1 MSDRPRIVV
10 LDGHALNPG
19 DLSWD
24 GFEALGECTAHP
36 RTAAADIVTRSR
48 DADILLTN
56 KTPLTAET
64 IALCPRLRCIG
75 VLATGYN
82 VVNLA
87 AARERGIPVTNV
99 PAYGT
104 ASVAQHTFAL
114 LLELARRCGDHS
126 AGVRTGKW
134 TASEWCYWD
143 TEQVELE
150 GRVLGI
156 VGAGRIG
163 RAVGALGQAFGMDVR
178 FASRADGRAGLE
190 ALFRSADVISLHC
203 PLTADTQHL
212 INSTTLAWMKPSAF
226 LLNTSRGP
234 LIDEAALADALDSG
248 RIAGAAVDVL
258 STEPPPASN
267 PLLSARNCIITPH
280 LAWGT
285 SAARRRL
292 LAIAVE
298 NVRSFLAGRPV
309 NVVN

>member
-19 DLSWD
+19 DLSWEELD
-24 GFEALGECTAHP
+24 ALGDCTVHP
-36 RTAAADIVTRSR
+36 RTAPADIVARSR
-48 DADILLTN
+48 DAEILLTN
-56 KTPLTAET
+56 KTPLTAQT
-64 IALCPRLRCIG
+64 IGLCPRLRCIG

-82 VVNLA
+82 VVDTA
-87 AARERGIPVTNV
+87 VARARSIPVTNV

-104 ASVAQHTFAL
+104 SSVAQHTIAL
-114 LLELARRCGDHS
+114 MLELARRCGDHS
-126 AGVRTGKW
+126 AGVHAGKW

-143 TEQVELE
+143 TEQVELD
-150 GRVLGI
+150 GRILGI

-163 RAVGALGQAFGMDVR
+163 RAVGDIGRAFGMDVR

-190 ALFRSADVISLHC
+190 ALFRAADVVSLHC
-203 PLTADTQHL
+203 PLTSDTQRL
-212 INSTTLAWMKPSAF
+212 INAATLAWMKRSAY
-226 LLNTSRGP
+226 LVNTSRGP
-234 LIDEAALADALDSG
+234 LIDEPALADALNSG

-258 STEPPPASN
+258 SVEPPPASN
-267 PLLSARNCIITPH
+267 PLLTARNCIVTPH

-298 NVRSFLAGRPV
+298 NVRSFLAGTPV
-309 NVVN
+309 HVVN